1 MKPITVEK
9 IDNANNNRN
18 PNTHTHFNRKN
29 SVTLE
34 NKNQDFKSIL
44 ESKMKNKIEI
54 GNKFHFVNFNQYIK
68 IKSITEHLVIFTI
81 GRTQN
86 EMQLSKDTL
95 NYMLYEGTIT
105 EL

>member
-9 IDNANNNRN
+9 IDNANNNRK

-54 GNKFHFVNFNQYIK
+54 GNVFHFVNFNQYIK
-68 IKSITEHLVIFTI
+68 IKSITEHVVIFTI
-81 GRTQN
+81 SRTKN
-86 EMQLSKDTL
+86 EMQLSTHTFRH
-95 NYMLYEGTIT
+95 MLYDGTIT
-105 EL
+105 QV